1 MLSFKYLRHFFIKAK
16 RLNSKL
22 VRNGTFSNFLLIT
35 DIFYFFQA
43 IASSFLFECSTHYRL
58 FYFFSGNSVIIPSIV
73 IDQVF
78 PNFLLN
84 SDISTFFSGNS
95 VIVPSIVINPA
106 CTAEEIPYISLDE
119 FLSPD
124 SDENSSL
131 IRQEGKNKQ
140 KPTFSLVALLV
151 DVTYL

>member
-1 MLSFKYLRHFFIKAK
+1 MELFRIFYSLPTFFTFFRQQRH
-16 RLNSKL
+16 RS
-22 VRNGTFSNFLLIT
+22 FSNVLLIT
-35 DIFYFFQA
+35 DFSTFFQA
-43 IASSFLFECSTHYRL
+43 IASSFLLQSSIKFFRI
-58 FYFFSGNSVIIPSIV
+58 FYSIPT
-73 IDQVF
+73 
-78 PNFLLN
+78 FLL
-84 SDISTFFSGNS
+84 FSGNS

-131 IRQEGKNKQ
+131 IRQEGKHKQ

-151 DVTYL
+151 DVTYLQRD